1 MNRALNP
8 PLNFLCSRMFYF
20 SSLQNMNH
28 MRTIGQQNREQ
39 EEVKMIARLK
49 AARRS
54 ADLRAAEDILGVVA
68 LFALLF
74 VALALPVA
82 G

>member
-1 MNRALNP
+1 
-8 PLNFLCSRMFYF
+8 MFSF
-20 SSLQNMNH
+20 SSLQLVNH
-28 MRTIGQQNREQ
+28 VRTIEQQNREQ
-39 EEVKMIARLK
+39 EEEKMIARLK

-54 ADLRAAEDILGVVA
+54 ADIRVAEDVLGVVA